1 MTTILMVD
9 CTDVSSRAI
18 ISAKKAG
25 YDLIFLRTEMTRL
38 FSSVSEAFLSENTY
52 RLYDIESCLDLVAFE
67 EKVREINDAHP
78 LSVMF
83 TPLEDIVESVSAIA
97 KKLGIRATSI
107 EGVQNAKNKPRAR
120 ALLYKDGLSNCAYK
134 TCKSLD
140 TLHTVIQEVGIPCIV
155 KPAKGFAK
163 FLTAHIKNLQDVD
176 TFIATYHDARDQ
188 LDAVALSHVSLDF
201 VVEQYIDGKMY
212 SVEAA
217 KNEHG
222 FFPLMLTERHRSKH
236 NDILEIGSIMAPAGF
251 FPQEQKIFRY
261 CDHVL
266 ACLGLDVGIFHI
278 EIIVSDNDIDIIEV
292 NPRLMGGAL
301 GTLYNKSTSL
311 DIYEIVFNAYL
322 GNPINCQAAS
332 ALFATARRIAP
343 MEGGTAQKDIGKSFI
358 EEHCPWVLEHSINI
372 IEGQPI
378 LPMIDN
384 DTSLGYL
391 HVVGT
396 TYLDSVQQAKT
407 ATQLIQRALG
417 VALSY

>member
-1 MTTILMVD
+1 MKNILMVD

-18 ISAKKAG
+18 ITAKQIG
-25 YDLIFLRTEMTRL
+25 YNLIFLRTEMTRL
-38 FSSVSEAFLSENTY
+38 FSSLSEEFLIENTY
-52 RLYDIESCLDLVAFE
+52 KLYSIDSCLDLVAFE
-67 EKVREINDAHP
+67 EKVREINEAHP

-83 TPLEDIVESVSAIA
+83 TPLEDIVESVSTIA
-97 KKLGIRATSI
+97 ANLGIRATSI
-107 EGVQNAKNKPRAR
+107 EGVKNAKNKPRAR
-120 ALLYKDGLSNCAYK
+120 ALLNKNGLSNCKYK
-134 TCKSLD
+134 KCVSLD
-140 TLHTVIQEVGIPCIV
+140 TLHEVVAEIGIPCIV

-163 FLTAHIKNLQDVD
+163 FLTAHIKNQQDVD
-176 TFIATYHDARDQ
+176 KFIADYNDARGK
-188 LDAVALSHVSLDF
+188 LDDIALSQVSLDF

-212 SVEAA
+212 SVEVA

-222 FFPLMLTERHRSKH
+222 FFPLMLTERHRSEH

-251 FPQEQKIFRY
+251 FPREQEIFDY
-261 CDHVL
+261 CEEVL
-266 ACLGLDVGIFHI
+266 ACLSLDIGVFHI
-278 EIIVSDNDIDIIEV
+278 EIIVSDKGIDIIEV

-311 DIYEIVFNAYL
+311 NVYEILLNAYV
-322 GNPINCQAAS
+322 GSQIKCRPAS

-343 MEGGTAQKDIGKSFI
+343 IESGMAQKNIGKLFI

-372 IEGQPI
+372 VEGQEV

-391 HVVGT
+391 HVVGV
-396 TYLDSVQQAKT
+396 TYQDSVQKAKK

-417 VALSY
+417 VSLSY